1 MGGHTLDTINISKIY
16 NLRQQKASIK
26 YAAKIPHI
34 TSALLMHK
42 CKENSDDPDHE
53 TTPT

>member
-1 MGGHTLDTINISKIY
+1 MISTEKQKKISINMGGHTLDTINISKIY
-16 NLRQQKASIK
+16 NLRQQKATIK

-42 CKENSDDPDHE
+42 
-53 TTPT
+53 

>member
-1 MGGHTLDTINISKIY
+1 MHKHGETYIRHNKYKQNIEPEATK
-16 NLRQQKASIK
+16 KKSIK

-42 CKENSDDPDHE
+42 
-53 TTPT
+53 